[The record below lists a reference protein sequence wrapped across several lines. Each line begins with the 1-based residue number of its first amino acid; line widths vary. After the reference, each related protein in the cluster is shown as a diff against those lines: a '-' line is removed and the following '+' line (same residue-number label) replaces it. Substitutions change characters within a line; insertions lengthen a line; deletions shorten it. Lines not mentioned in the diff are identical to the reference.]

1 MDEYENQFFVLLN
14 VWIIMAQVFS
24 MNCQLLR
31 YRQQQRRQR
40 EKASLEQRTFVRL
53 HVRREEINRITQLS
67 DTNCLWELRM
77 DRNAFAVL
85 CDLLQTRCWL
95 VDDGHVTIE
104 EQVATFV
111 NILAHHNKNRS
122 MQVRFIRSGET
133 ISRYIRRV
141 LRALLN
147 LQDVLFA
154 KPTPI
159 PEDCTESRWKCF
171 KGCLGALD
179 GTYIGVTVPEADRPR
194 YRTRKGHIATNV
206 LGVCTHDLKF
216 VYVLSGWEGSATN
229 SRVLGDAV
237 TRANGLK
244 VPTGTYYLVDSGY
257 TNGEGFLAPY
267 RGTRYHLQEWE
278 GNSRAPTN
286 HEEYF
291 NMKHSRARNVIERC
305 FGLLKRRWAI
315 LRSPSYYPIKIQG
328 RMITA
333 CSLLHNFIRMYMA
346 VDPEENARLAFDE
359 LPIGEDL
366 PEVLAYIETVESSQ
380 TWTQW
385 RDDLAREIYDE
396 WRGRRA

>member
-1 MDEYENQFFVLLN
+1 
-14 VWIIMAQVFS
+14 MAQVFT
-24 MNCQLLR
+24 MNAQLLR

-40 EKASLEQRTFVRL
+40 EIASLEQRTFVRL
-53 HVRREEINRITQLS
+53 HVRREEINRITRLS

-85 CDLLQTRCWL
+85 CDLLQTRGGL

-122 MQVRFIRSGET
+122 MQVRFIRSSET
-133 ISRYIRRV
+133 ISRYVRRV
-141 LRALLN
+141 LRALLS
-147 LQDVLFA
+147 LQEVLFA

-159 PEDCTESRWKCF
+159 PEDCTKSRWKCF

-179 GTYIGVTVPEADRPR
+179 GTYIGVTVPDVDRPR
-194 YRTRKGHIATNV
+194 YRTRKGHISTN
-206 LGVCTHDLKF
+206 
-216 VYVLSGWEGSATN
+216 
-229 SRVLGDAV
+229 
-237 TRANGLK
+237 
-244 VPTGTYYLVDSGY
+244 
-257 TNGEGFLAPY
+257 
-267 RGTRYHLQEWE
+267 
-278 GNSRAPTN
+278 
-286 HEEYF
+286 
-291 NMKHSRARNVIERC
+291 RC

-315 LRSPSYYPIKIQG
+315 LRSPSHYPIKIQG

-333 CSLLHNFIRMYMA
+333 CSLLYNFIRIYMA

-380 TWTQW
+380 IWTQW

-396 WRGRRA
+396 WRGMRA